1 MNWPAL
7 KEKLDLYEKLMRLD
21 KPIGILLLLW
31 PTLWAIWLAS
41 LGRPDWVVLWVF
53 VLGTVLM
60 RSAGCV
66 INDYADRDFDR
77 HVERTRERPLTAGKV
92 STKEALT
99 LFAVLSLL
107 AFALVLALG
116 NRLVIWLSVPALFL
130 AASYPFTKRFF
141 AIPQAYLGIAF
152 GFGIP
157 MAYAAHLDGVPAEAW
172 WLLLANVFW
181 AIAYDTEYA
190 MVDREDDLIIGI
202 KTSAIT
208 FGRFDVLAVLCCY
221 ALTLAIIGWVGFSLH
236 LGWPFY
242 GGLLVAAA
250 IMSWHYRWIAAR
262 QPQACFRAFLHNNY
276 VGLAIFVGIAL
287 DFLISG
293 NIFR

>member
-31 PTLWAIWLAS
+31 PTLWGVWLSGA
-41 LGRPDWVVLWVF
+41 GRPDWVVVLVF

-77 HVERTRERPLTAGKV
+77 HVERTKERPLTAGRV
-92 STKEALT
+92 TTKEALA

-107 AFALVLALG
+107 AFALVLMLG
-116 NRLVIWLSVPALFL
+116 NRLVIWMSIPAVFL
-130 AASYPFTKRFF
+130 AASYPFTKRFL

-157 MAYAAHLDGVPAEAW
+157 MAYAAHLGSVPAVAW
-172 WLLLANVFW
+172 ALLLANVFW
-181 AIAYDTEYA
+181 AVAYDTEYA
-190 MVDREDDLIIGI
+190 MVDREDDLKIGI

-208 FGRFDVLAVLCCY
+208 FGRFDVAAVMLCY
-221 ALTLAIIGWVGFSLH
+221 GATLAILAAVGVSLQM
-236 LGWPFY
+236 GAAY
-242 GGLLVAAA
+242 YVGLLVAAA
-250 IMSWHYRWIAAR
+250 IMGVHYTWIR
-262 QPQACFRAFLHNNY
+262 GRERMACFKAFLHNNY
-276 VGLAIFVGIAL
+276 VGLAIFAGIVV
-287 DFLISG
+287 DYLISG
-293 NIFR
+293 RSLP